1 MSKFLK
7 TLAKMGLVEL
17 DAQELPAGGEQE
29 LSDADVQR
37 ILAEARGESAP
48 APSPAA
54 PSTPAPAS
62 APVSR
67 DVVEGRAFEELY
79 REAGLTSPAFPAER
93 LLKLLDG
100 LRAMDAGTRKAA
112 VLAMDAA
119 DEAWTIED
127 PLLDAAKKM
136 QALGRAKTGLDASV
150 QAAEARCREE
160 LAARDKYLADATTTI
175 REQIAQ
181 LEKTLQDE
189 IGNVAREKAELEAGL
204 RATREAAARESAR
217 VDQELRRLEEIPAI
231 FGAAPP
237 PPAGRR

>member
-17 DAQELPAGGEQE
+17 DGQELPAGGDQE

-54 PSTPAPAS
+54 PSAPAPA
-62 APVSR
+62 PVSA

-136 QALGRAKTGLDASV
+136 QALARAKVGLEGSV
-150 QAAEARCREE
+150 QAAEARCRDE
-160 LAARDKYLADATTTI
+160 LAARDKYLADATATI

-217 VDQELRRLEEIPAI
+217 LDQELRRLEEIPAI